1 MFKTGV
7 VSTVDTSKHTAK
19 VILDGAD
26 EVITADLKF
35 IYHEYEN
42 EAIKYPVYAPNDRV
56 AVALTNGYSGVIIG
70 RID

>member
-7 VSTVDTSKHTAK
+7 VSTVDITKHTAK

-26 EVITADLKF
+26 EVVTAELKF
-35 IYHEYEN
+35 MYQKYEN
-42 EAIKYPVYAPNDRV
+42 EAIKYPVYFPGDRV
-56 AVALTNGYSGVIIG
+56 FVALTNGYSGIVIG